1 MNGSVTRGPCAP
13 ENFLFRSAE
22 KPTGLQLMNALAAD
36 EVLNTS
42 FSMQKVDVFLAEK
55 REAALD

>member
-1 MNGSVTRGPCAP
+1 MNGSVTRVPCAP

-36 EVLNTS
+36 EVLNAS
-42 FSMQKVDVFLAEK
+42 FSMQKIDVFLAEK